1 MAKYLR
7 LFQTV
12 AEKEAATLDYP
23 NVNYT
28 IENNSLEI
36 LESAPVPPA
45 FGGLTVKYNI
55 ADPTVEVTLFK
66 GGGGSS
72 SSSSSSSSE
81 SGSGGGGVMPTRM
94 IVDGNEETPINT
106 WRFETAGEH
115 VVQYEF
121 EDNTVPL
128 NFLLEITIAT
138 EAIIGDDITEIGN
151 TAFYGCSSLASVS
164 LGSGVTSIGDGAFGG
179 CNLINIIV
187 PDSVTSIGSAAFDG
201 CSSLASV
208 SLGSGVT
215 SIGSSAFYGCKSLTS
230 VTIPDSVTSIG
241 EEAFSSCSGLT
252 SVNIPSGVTSIGR
265 STFNG
270 CRNLTSVT
278 IPDSVTSIGAYAF
291 RYCFGLTSV
300 TIPDSITSIGNSAFA
315 DSNHSLASVTVNA
328 TTPPTLGDNVFYD
341 SALNFT
347 IYVPAASVNTY
358 KEATGWSDFSSS
370 IQPIS

>member
-7 LFQTV
+7 LFETV

-23 NVNYT
+23 NINYT
-28 IENNSLEI
+28 IQDGSLEI
-36 LESAPVPPA
+36 IESAPVPPVA

-55 ADPTVEVTLFK
+55 ADPTVEVTLFN

-81 SGSGGGGVMPTRM
+81 SGSGGGGGVMPTRM

-121 EDNTVPL
+121 EDNTVPSG
-128 NFLLEITIAT
+128 FLFEITTAT
-138 EAIIGDDITEIGN
+138 EAIIGDDITIIGG
-151 TAFYGCSSLASVS
+151 ADADHY
-164 LGSGVTSIGDGAFGG
+164 GAFQGSTITSATIG
-179 CNLINIIV
+179 
-187 PDSVTSIGSAAFDG
+187 DSVTDIDD
-201 CSSLASV
+201 
-208 SLGSGVT
+208 
-215 SIGSSAFYGCKSLTS
+215 SAFGNCMQLTS
-230 VTIPDSVTSIG
+230 VTIGTG
-241 EEAFSSCSGLT
+241 
-252 SVNIPSGVTSIGR
+252 
-265 STFNG
+265 
-270 CRNLTSVT
+270 
-278 IPDSVTSIGAYAF
+278 
-291 RYCFGLTSV
+291 
-300 TIPDSITSIGNSAFA
+300 ITSIGGAAFA

-328 TTPPTLGDNVFYD
+328 TTPPTLGGNVFYD

-358 KEATGWSDFSSS
+358 KAANGWSDFSSS

>member
-7 LFQTV
+7 LFETV
-12 AEKEAATLDYP
+12 ADKQAATLDYP

-66 GGGGSS
+66 GGGDSS

-121 EDNTVPL
+121 ADNIIPAS
-128 NFLLEITIAT
+128 FLFNNPIYT
-138 EAIIGDDITEIGN
+138 EVIVGDDITEIGLESFFN
-151 TAFYGCSSLASVS
+151 VNSEGILTSATIGTGIQSIGLQTFVGNENM
-164 LGSGVTSIGDGAFGG
+164 TSI
-179 CNLINIIV
+179 
-187 PDSVTSIGSAAFDG
+187 
-201 CSSLASV
+201 
-208 SLGSGVT
+208 
-215 SIGSSAFYGCKSLTS
+215 
-230 VTIPDSVTSIG
+230 TIK
-241 EEAFSSCSGLT
+241 
-252 SVNIPSGVTSIGR
+252 
-265 STFNG
+265 
-270 CRNLTSVT
+270 
-278 IPDSVTSIGAYAF
+278 
-291 RYCFGLTSV
+291 
-300 TIPDSITSIGNSAFA
+300 
-315 DSNHSLASVTVNA
+315 A
-328 TTPPTLGDNVFYD
+328 TTPPTVQSNSFDN
-341 SALNFT
+341 ANNCP
-347 IYVPAASVNTY
+347 IYVPAASVDAYKAAANWSTY
-358 KEATGWSDFSSS
+358 ASR

>member
-28 IENNSLEI
+28 IENDSIEI
-36 LESAPVPPA
+36 LESAPVPPVA

-121 EDNTVPL
+121 EDNVIPGG
-128 NFLLEITIAT
+128 FMADGEIPAT
-138 EAIIGDDITEIGN
+138 EAIIGDDITEISFDSETNIGAFTNSTLTTATIGN
-151 TAFYGCSSLASVS
+151 
-164 LGSGVTSIGDGAFGG
+164 GVTTIGQDAFVG
-179 CNLINIIV
+179 CM
-187 PDSVTSIGSAAFDG
+187 
-201 CSSLASV
+201 
-208 SLGSGVT
+208 
-215 SIGSSAFYGCKSLTS
+215 SLTS
-230 VTIPDSVTSIG
+230 VTIGTGITTIG
-241 EEAFSSCSGLT
+241 
-252 SVNIPSGVTSIGR
+252 
-265 STFNG
+265 
-270 CRNLTSVT
+270 
-278 IPDSVTSIGAYAF
+278 D
-291 RYCFGLTSV
+291 
-300 TIPDSITSIGNSAFA
+300 SAFA

-328 TTPPTLGDNVFYD
+328 TTPPTLGGGAFN
-341 SALNFT
+341 SAASNFV
-347 IYVPAASVNTY
+347 IYVPATSVNDY
-358 KEATGWSDFSSS
+358 KGDSDWYEYALQ